1 MRVVSGKGV
10 AQDGAHEADSA
21 TPTAFWKNLRRCYVI
36 LIRHVSKKSLG
47 EVLG

>member
-21 TPTAFWKNLRRCYVI
+21 NPTASAKISDV
-36 LIRHVSKKSLG
+36 VT
-47 EVLG
+47 